1 MLAHGESS
9 GERGEGQSSLR
20 IALISPQSGIKV
32 ISCWAQIGA
41 QEGSIRVREEDGG
54 LKDVHG
60 RTQDGMG

>member
-1 MLAHGESS
+1 MLAHGKSS

-20 IALISPQSGIKV
+20 IALISPRSGIKV
-32 ISCWAQIGA
+32 ISCWAQEGPIG
-41 QEGSIRVREEDGG
+41 VREEDSG